1 MDHRA
6 RTSHCSRAQTH
17 ASARARARTLSARR
31 SLSPAP
37 HSCRS
42 SLSSQRLCAGFHASP
57 DSLMGAARSR
67 HSILSAHTWARA
79 AFAGTGLP
87 LPACVVPLPQA
98 LGAPPAHCNLSSTR
112 CSPVARSVITR
123 RRAYSGARCSPRPVR
138 PSRADGLPSLG
149 ADTLSGPIELVKPM
163 LFVCKL
169 PMVYGTIISGI
180 IVFGAVIFVSAML
193 SGSGPSPSSWL
204 LPPPSAC
211 RRPPASRTRRSASS
225 HVSIRAARCPS

>member
-1 MDHRA
+1 M
-6 RTSHCSRAQTH
+6 RTRG
-17 ASARARARTLSARR
+17 
-31 SLSPAP
+31 PAP
-37 HSCRS
+37 HSPA
-42 SLSSQRLCAGFHASP
+42 QAFLC
-57 DSLMGAARSR
+57 
-67 HSILSAHTWARA
+67 
-79 AFAGTGLP
+79 

-98 LGAPPAHCNLSSTR
+98 LGAPPGALQPVFDPLL
-112 CSPVARSVITR
+112 CSGPVARSVITR
-123 RRAYSGARCSPRPVR
+123 RRAYSGARCSPSPAR
-138 PSRADGLPSLG
+138 PSRTDGLPSLG

-163 LFVCKL
+163 IFVCKV

-204 LPPPSAC
+204 LLPPSAC